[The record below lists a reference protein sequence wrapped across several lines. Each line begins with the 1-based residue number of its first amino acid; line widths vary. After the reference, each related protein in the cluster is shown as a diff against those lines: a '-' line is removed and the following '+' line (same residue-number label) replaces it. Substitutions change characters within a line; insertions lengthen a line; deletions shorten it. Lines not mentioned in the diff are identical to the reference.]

1 MGKKLIIS
9 ESEVDEIRRMY
20 GLLVEQ
26 QYSDGMIPAKGYK
39 IIEDIEGN
47 MGKARKVNGV
57 WKPTPTPHNG
67 DELETQIKNYITK
80 YLPEKQWFKIDP
92 LFRTQIY
99 SFMFQAG
106 SSSGKE
112 FRWIAGLSH
121 AIDPSLDRSEIIN
134 DENKRDFAAK
144 IINQTINSGKINNF
158 YNNYL
163 SVVDT
168 QYKGLK
174 KTEGKKEDIEEF
186 GKQYEIVWKNRPTII
201 EEMWNGATI
210 KDIMNKYYPDPNVTK
225 SSKINPTGQKDKV
238 VTIPAK
244 SGVKPVSEPTTNVPI
259 KTKEKIKITGK
270 DLQEFL
276 DNIRSKT
283 VGLKVDFDSVDIDMD
298 NRELTF
304 SLDETKE
311 PVKRLTFA
319 VNLNN
324 EKTCESC
331 VNIGKKNNVPNDK
344 RIKGK
349 FENGTRMFELF
360 ALY

>member
-106 SSSGKE
+106 SSSGRE
-112 FRWIAGLSH
+112 FRWIAGLAQ

-134 DENKRDFAAK
+134 DENKRDYAAK
-144 IINQTINSGKINNF
+144 IINQAINSGKINNF
-158 YNNYL
+158 YKNYL
-163 SVVDT
+163 LVVDT
-168 QYKGLK
+168 QYKGLT
-174 KTEGKKEDIEEF
+174 KTQGKKEDIEEF
-186 GKQYEIVWKNRPTII
+186 NKQYEIVWKNRPTII

-210 KDIMNKYYPDPNVTK
+210 EDIMKKYFPNPNVTK
-225 SSKINPTGQKDKV
+225 SSKIDPTGIS
-238 VTIPAK
+238 TK
-244 SGVKPVSEPTTNVPI
+244 SSVKPVSEPTTNVPS
-259 KTKEKIKITGK
+259 KKKEKITGK

-319 VNLNN
+319 VNLPD

-331 VNIGKKNNVPNDK
+331 VNIGVKNNVPDDK

-349 FENGTRMFELF
+349 FENGTRIFELF

>member
-26 QYSDGMIPAKGYK
+26 QYSDGMIPAKGYE

-112 FRWIAGLSH
+112 FRWIAGLAQ

-134 DENKRDFAAK
+134 DENKRDYAAK
-144 IINQTINSGKINNF
+144 IINQSINSGKINNF

-186 GKQYEIVWKNRPTII
+186 GKQYEIVWKNRPRII

-210 KDIMNKYYPDPNVTK
+210 EDIMKKYFPNPNVTK
-225 SSKINPTGQKDKV
+225 SSKIDPTGIS
-238 VTIPAK
+238 TK
-244 SGVKPVSEPTTNVPI
+244 SSVKPVSEPTTNVPS
-259 KTKEKIKITGK
+259 KKKEKITGK

-283 VGLKVDFDSVDIDMD
+283 VGLKVDFDSVNIDMD
-298 NRELTF
+298 KRELTF

-319 VNLNN
+319 VNQTD

-331 VNIGKKNNVPNDK
+331 VNIGVKNNVPDDK

-349 FENGTRMFELF
+349 FENGRRMFELF

>member
-26 QYSDGMIPAKGYK
+26 QYSDGMIPAKGYE

-112 FRWIAGLSH
+112 FRWIAGLAH

-144 IINQTINSGKINNF
+144 IINQAINSGKINNF

-186 GKQYEIVWKNRPTII
+186 GKQYEIVWKNRPRII

-210 KDIMNKYYPDPNVTK
+210 EDIMEKYFPNPNVTK
-225 SSKINPTGQKDKV
+225 SSKIDPTG
-238 VTIPAK
+238 IPTK
-244 SGVKPVSEPTTNVPI
+244 SSVKPVSEPTTNVPS
-259 KTKEKIKITGK
+259 KKKEKITGK

-283 VGLKVDFDSVDIDMD
+283 VGLKVDFDSVNIDMD
-298 NRELTF
+298 KRELTF

-311 PVKRLTFA
+311 PVKRLVFA
-319 VNLNN
+319 VNLRD

-331 VNIGKKNNVPNDK
+331 VNIGVKNNVPNDK

>member
-26 QYSDGMIPAKGYK
+26 QYSDGMIPAKGYE

-57 WKPTPTPHNG
+57 WKPTPTPYNG
-67 DELETQIKNYITK
+67 DVLETQIKNYITK
-80 YLPEKQWFKIDP
+80 YLTEKQWFKIDP

-106 SSSGKE
+106 SSSGRE
-112 FRWIAGLSH
+112 FRWIAGLAN

-144 IINQTINSGKINNF
+144 IINQAINSGKINNF

-186 GKQYEIVWKNRPTII
+186 GKQYEIVWKNRPRII

-210 KDIMNKYYPDPNVTK
+210 KDIMNKYFPDPNVTK
-225 SSKINPTGQKDKV
+225 SSKINPTG
-238 VTIPAK
+238 IPTK
-244 SGVKPVSEPTTNVPI
+244 YSVKQVSEPTTNIPS
-259 KTKEKIKITGK
+259 KKKEKITGK

-276 DNIRSKT
+276 DNIRNKT
-283 VGLKVDFDSVDIDMD
+283 VGLKVDFDSVNIDMD
-298 NRELTF
+298 KRELTF

-319 VNLNN
+319 VNQTD

-331 VNIGKKNNVPNDK
+331 VNIGVKNNVPDDK

-349 FENGTRMFELF
+349 FENGRRMFELF